1 MQFRD
6 DWNVW
11 KMVKVG
17 SGCVFVVL
25 GAHAR
30 VLTSSMVATSNANFC
45 MNINNGYFDVSEF
58 VDASV

>member
-1 MQFRD
+1 
-6 DWNVW
+6 
-11 KMVKVG
+11 MVKVG
-17 SGCVFVVL
+17 SGRVFVVL